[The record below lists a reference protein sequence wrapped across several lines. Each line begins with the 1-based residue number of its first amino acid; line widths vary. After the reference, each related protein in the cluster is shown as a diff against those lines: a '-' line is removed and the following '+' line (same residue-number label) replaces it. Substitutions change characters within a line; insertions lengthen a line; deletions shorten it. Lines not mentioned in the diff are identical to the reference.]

1 MQTNSYYGCS
11 GGCANCPRMRQ
22 CRGAAQKP
30 VEQRPVEQKP
40 DAQLEAF
47 LRENPD
53 QGVLR
58 IQAFRGPQSIPM
70 ENVRVTVSRKFG
82 DEDHV
87 FFEGTTDRS
96 GLIDPIK
103 LPAPARSQSLS
114 PGDANP
120 SATYTVRAELPGF
133 TPQETV
139 VDIYQGIKTV
149 QPVQLRM
156 E

>member
-22 CRGAAQKP
+22 CQAAAQAVQP
-30 VEQRPVEQKP
+30 AGETP
-40 DAQLEAF
+40 LEAF
-47 LRENPD
+47 LRANPD

-58 IQAFRGPQSIPM
+58 VQAFRGPQSIPM
-70 ENVRVTVSRKFG
+70 ENVRVTVSRQLG

-96 GLIDPIK
+96 GLIDPIR
-103 LPAPARSQSLS
+103 LPAPSRSQSLS

-120 SATYTVRAELPGF
+120 SATYTVRAELPGYV
-133 TPQETV
+133 PQETV